1 MSGRLDDLMARMAAV
16 QAEVEAELEERRAA
30 LNFRLERGKA
40 VFDAEVLAQHRAL
53 RIGLFRFIRTSRLL
67 VAMTAP
73 LIYGLIV
80 PLVLLDVFITIYHA
94 VCFPIYGIAKV
105 KRSDHLVFD
114 RQHLDYLNL
123 LEKLNCA
130 YCSYGNGLIS
140 YVREIAARTE
150 QYWCPIKHAGKVK
163 GLHDRYRNFVDYGDA
178 EGWFARMEELRAEV
192 ARQEKGRDA

>member
-1 MSGRLDDLMARMAAV
+1 MSGRLDDLMARMAAL
-16 QAEVEAELEERRAA
+16 QAEVETELEAGREA

-40 VFDAEVLAQHRAL
+40 VFDAEVRAQHRAL
-53 RIGLFRFIRTSRLL
+53 RVGLFRFLRTSRVL

-80 PLVLLDVFITIYHA
+80 PLVLLDLFITIYQA

-105 KRSDHLVFD
+105 KRRDHLVFD
-114 RQHLDYLNL
+114 RQHLGYLNL
-123 LEKLNCA
+123 LEKLNCG

-150 QYWCPIKHAGKVK
+150 QYWCPIKHARKVV
-163 GLHDRYRNFVDYGDA
+163 GQHDRYKNFVGYGDA
-178 EGWFARMEELRAEV
+178 EGWFARMEELRAE
-192 ARQEKGRDA
+192 AGRQAAERNA